1 MATDAE
7 LYQKALA
14 ATGDP
19 ARAAKLVSDYRA
31 SKAAKAAPAPA
42 KPSMPAAQRRMA
54 SAEPPKGGPVG
65 TVTKPA
71 AVPVK
76 EPKVE
81 PVRASDYAP
90 RAYTGMGEIRRADG
104 GDVID
109 ASEKYGQWA
118 VKETKREMDELR
130 RTPGTPQYKALKQA
144 KALRYYGPQ
153 VRDANAAFARDM
165 DTAGSAVMSYL
176 RPSSEPAPTIPKRDV
191 MDYAVEK
198 KPVVAPYAKPIGPE
212 RAPEDPVASATS
224 YLKSLGYTDEDMKG
238 IPPEALVRAADD
250 KRAKTR

>member
-54 SAEPPKGGPVG
+54 SAEPPRGGPVG

-118 VKETKREMDELR
+118 VKETKREMDRLR
-130 RTPGTPQYKALKQA
+130 ATPGTPQNMA
-144 KALRYYGPQ
+144 
-153 VRDANAAFARDM
+153 VRPGGARLDAVRS
-165 DTAGSAVMSYL
+165 GVMSYL
-176 RPSSEPAPTIPKRDV
+176 RPSFEPAPTIPKRDV
-191 MDYAVEK
+191 MDYAAEK

-212 RAPEDPVASATS
+212 RAAEDPVASATS
-224 YLKSLGYTDEDMKG
+224 YLKSLGYTDEDMKD